1 MEDSMSHA
9 AREKARLWWI
19 AEQKRRAKAKR
30 ASKPVAPVR
39 YADEPT
45 DYMPQ
50 GDGYYHDQHGEPNDD

>member
-1 MEDSMSHA
+1 MSHA

-30 ASKPVAPVR
+30 KAPKPVAPVR

-45 DYMPQ
+45 DYMSQ